1 MSALE
6 SWWTDKR
13 IEALKSALSEGLTYA
28 KIAAALDCS
37 RNAVVGK
44 AHRLGLQHGAP
55 QPKPPAEKKK
65 RVRKPRP
72 RKPLAQTAT
81 AALRHPVVSLSFNR
95 TPAAVLARRADQ
107 VSAGPGA
114 SSQSYSR
121 AASANTYPNDARM
134 VEIWALSEGLCCWPI
149 GEPGADDFRYCGADQ
164 DRGQPGAPKA
174 AHPYCAF
181 HMKLGTVAGTKM
193 RALTN
198 AGRPRAAP
206 AHDREPELTEMLR

>member
-1 MSALE
+1 MSDG
-6 SWWTDKR
+6 WWTDER
-13 IEALKSALSEGLTYA
+13 IEALKSALSEGQTYA

-37 RNAVVGK
+37 RNTVIGK
-44 AHRLGLQHGAP
+44 AHRLGLQHGALRT
-55 QPKPPAEKKK
+55 KPPAEKKK

-72 RKPLAQTAT
+72 RKPLAQTTT

-95 TPAAVLARRADQ
+95 TPAAVLARRAAQ

-114 SSQSYSR
+114 SSQRYPC

-174 AHPYCAF
+174 AHPYCPF
-181 HMKLGTVAGTKM
+181 HMKLGTQEGTKLRVRRETS
-193 RALTN
+193 RA
-198 AGRPRAAP
+198 RAVP
-206 AHDREPELTEMLR
+206 TCEREPDLTEVLR